1 MVNTLIPPTGGSD
14 VARGIQKK
22 PIIMKKE
29 YLRPEAFIVP
39 MTTQGMMMSMSSTG
53 VDDNESNDP
62 DNWGVKEETTNGGT
76 IWDNEW

>member
-1 MVNTLIPPTGGSD
+1 
-14 VARGIQKK
+14 
-22 PIIMKKE
+22 MKKE

-53 VDDNESNDP
+53 VDDNESNDQ